1 MPSLKIRLFPDPV
14 LRAPSKPV
22 TVFGKYLQNQIKALE
37 TAMRQQTSGIGI
49 AAPQV
54 GIALQL
60 AIVDVSPRV
69 PGARRHI
76 LINPEILEMQSP
88 RLSREGC
95 MSLPEYTA
103 NLKRYDAVK
112 VRFQNLDGSWSVLT
126 ATGIEAVCIQHEIDH
141 LTGILFLDRV
151 TSLKS
156 DMFPRPNP

>member
-1 MPSLKIRLFPDPV
+1 MPSLKIRLFPDPI
-14 LRAPSKPV
+14 LRTPSKPV
-22 TVFGKYLQNQIKALE
+22 TVFGKYLEGQIQALE
-37 TAMRQQTSGIGI
+37 VTMRRQPSGIGI

-60 AIVDVSPRV
+60 AIVDVSVRV

-76 LINPEILEMQSP
+76 LINPEILEMRSP

-112 VRFQNLDGSWSVLT
+112 VRFQNLDRSWSVLT
-126 ATGIEAVCIQHEIDH
+126 ANGIEAVCVQHEIDH
-141 LTGILFLDRV
+141 LKGILFLDRV

-156 DMFPRPNP
+156 DMFPRKNP